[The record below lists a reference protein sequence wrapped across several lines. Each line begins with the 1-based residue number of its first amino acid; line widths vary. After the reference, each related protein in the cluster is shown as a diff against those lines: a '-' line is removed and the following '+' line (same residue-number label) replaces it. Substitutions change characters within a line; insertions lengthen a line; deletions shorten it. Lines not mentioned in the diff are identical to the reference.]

1 MLTKV
6 LAEAIVNETSKVL
19 SLNVNIM
26 DLEGIII
33 ASKNPSRISQFHEG
47 ALMVL
52 KKKKVIKIFKEDTQ
66 KYQGTQ
72 EGINI
77 PIEFNDEIVGAIG
90 ITGNPNEIE
99 EISNIVKML
108 AELLLKQAHITSA
121 NEFKNIQQSLII
133 EELLQPSINIV
144 NLKRLLFNLDISVEN
159 KYLISVVETNN
170 HFETNTKE
178 YIIFMNDLV
187 TRATLHKKMSISR
200 YLLVFDLF
208 KQPMETV
215 INDFKNFIN
224 LSKNVKIVYTAP
236 IDNIT
241 NLKSAYEECE
251 LLLNLNIESNII
263 NYQNHL
269 LEGMLAQI
277 PLNAAKKFLHNPHYQ
292 FILDNEEL
300 LSTFIKSNLNVNIA
314 AKALFIHPNTLKYRL
329 NKIQKETLLNPRN
342 INDIITIK
350 FIIWLNQFKFQQ
362 NNL

>member
-33 ASKNPSRISQFHEG
+33 ASKNPTRISQFHEG

-52 KKKKVIKIFKEDTQ
+52 QKKELIKIFNEDTK

-77 PIEFNDEIVGAIG
+77 PIEFNNDIVGVIG
-90 ITGNPNEIE
+90 ITGNPNTIE

-121 NEFKNIQQSLII
+121 NEWKNIQQSLII
-133 EELLQPSINIV
+133 EELLHPNMNIV
-144 NLKRLLFNLDISVEN
+144 NLKRLLFNLDIPIQSN
-159 KYLISVVETNN
+159 YLIAIVETNN
-170 HFETNTKE
+170 QFETNTKD
-178 YIIFMNDLV
+178 YFVFMNDLV
-187 TRATLHKKMSISR
+187 ARTTLHKKMSISR
-200 YLLVFDLF
+200 YLLVFDLTF
-208 KQPMETV
+208 QSMDT
-215 INDFKNFIN
+215 ILNDFKKFTN
-224 LSKNVKIVYTAP
+224 LIRNTKIIYTTP

-241 NLKSAYEECE
+241 DLKSAYEECE
-251 LLLNLNIESNII
+251 LILNLNIENRII
-263 NYQNHL
+263 NYQHHQ

-277 PLNAAKKFLHNPHYQ
+277 PVNTVKKFLHNPNYQ
-292 FILDNEEL
+292 VILDNEEL
-300 LSTFIKSNLNVNIA
+300 LSTFIKSNLKVNIA
-314 AKALFIHPNTLKYRL
+314 AKKLYIHPNTLKYRL
-329 NKIQKETLLNPRN
+329 KKIQKETSLNPRN
-342 INDIITIK
+342 INDIMTIR
-350 FIIWLNQFKFQQ
+350 IILWLNQFVFFR